1 MYRNLY
7 KSGWVVL
14 NSDDARVIDN
24 NALVEEKMNASSRAA
39 VQSEM
44 PIEPAADEDG
54 FKSGLEAESIDALF
68 ASEDSGFLK
77 NEELEKEKEE
87 LLLEIEAA
95 KAELSEL
102 RMQADGMLEEA
113 KAEIGNMQM
122 KAYEEAKNQGYQ
134 EGERLGRL
142 ESDAAKKEY
151 EDKKKE
157 LVTYYEKKVKELEP
171 EFIETLTGIY
181 EHIFK
186 VDLSSYKELI
196 FHLFENAIQK
206 TDGSSSLLL
215 HVSKADYE
223 GVAEKKEYLKSQVGN
238 ASVEVIEDITLSE
251 LQCYIETDNGIYD
264 CGLDTQLEEL
274 ARKLKL
280 LSYER

>member
-7 KSGWVVL
+7 KSGWVVM
-14 NSDDARVIDN
+14 NQDDARVIDN

-87 LLLEIEAA
+87 LLLEIEAT
-95 KAELSEL
+95 KVELSEL

-223 GVAEKKEYLKSQVGN
+223 SVAEKKEYLKSQVGN

>member
-7 KSGWVVL
+7 KSGWVVM
-14 NSDDARVIDN
+14 NQDDARVIDN

-39 VQSEM
+39 VQYNM
-44 PIEPAADEDG
+44 PAEPDVDEDG

-68 ASEDSGFLK
+68 APEESGVLK
-77 NEELEKEKEE
+77 NEELEKEKEA

-95 KAELSEL
+95 REELSEL
-102 RMQADGMLEEA
+102 RMQADSMIEEA

-223 GVAEKKEYLKSQVGN
+223 SVAEKKEYLKSQVGN

>member
-7 KSGWVVL
+7 KSGWVVM
-14 NSDDARVIDN
+14 NQDDARVIDN

-223 GVAEKKEYLKSQVGN
+223 SVAEKKEYLKSQVGN

>member
-1 MYRNLY
+1 LYRNLY
-7 KSGWVVL
+7 KSGWVVM
-14 NSDDARVIDN
+14 NQDDARVIDN

-87 LLLEIEAA
+87 LLLEIEAT
-95 KAELSEL
+95 KVELSEL

-223 GVAEKKEYLKSQVGN
+223 SVAEKKEYLKSQVGN

>member
-14 NSDDARVIDN
+14 NSDDTRVIDN

-54 FKSGLEAESIDALF
+54 FMSGLEAESIDALF

-142 ESDAAKKEY
+142 ESDTAKKEY

-223 GVAEKKEYLKSQVGN
+223 SVAEKKEYLKSQVGN

>member
-7 KSGWVVL
+7 KSGWVVM
-14 NSDDARVIDN
+14 NQDDARVIDN

-39 VQSEM
+39 VQYNM
-44 PIEPAADEDG
+44 PDEPDVDEDG

-68 ASEDSGFLK
+68 APEESGVLK
-77 NEELEKEKEE
+77 NEELEKEKEA

-95 KAELSEL
+95 REELSEL

-223 GVAEKKEYLKSQVGN
+223 SVAEKKEYLKSQVGN